1 MTRGQIMSAMDQFEV
16 GKSYSFAGWEF
27 KFDWSQGYVAHKN
40 GKVLHDFDSF
50 PNLVHDMAAE
60 GCFE

>member
-1 MTRGQIMSAMDQFEV
+1 MTRGDILSAMDKFEV
-16 GKSYSFAGWEF
+16 GMPYNFKGWEF
-27 KFDWSQGYVAHKN
+27 KFDWSQGYVAHKG

>member
-1 MTRGQIMSAMDQFEV
+1 MSNYLIMSALDQFEL
-16 GKSYSFAGWEF
+16 GNTFTFKGWLF
-27 KFDWSQGYVAHKN
+27 KFDWSQGFVAHKE
-40 GKVLHDFDSF
+40 GKVIHDFDSF

>member
-16 GKSYSFAGWEF
+16 GKTVTYKGWLF
-27 KFDWSQGYVAHKN
+27 KFDWSQGFVAHKE
-40 GKVLHDFDSF
+40 GKVIHDFDSF
-50 PNLVHDMAAE
+50 PNLVHDMAEE